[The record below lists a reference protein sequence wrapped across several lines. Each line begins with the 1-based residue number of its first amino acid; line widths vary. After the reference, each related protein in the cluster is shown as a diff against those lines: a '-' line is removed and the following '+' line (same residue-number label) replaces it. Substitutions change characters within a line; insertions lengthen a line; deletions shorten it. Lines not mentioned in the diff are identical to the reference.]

1 MRTIRVQL
9 IGDKAMLPHS
19 DSARLVEL
27 AQRSEEI
34 KLQIH
39 NGDISTLSLMR
50 LAEQSGA
57 FDFWKEEGEDIYSLE
72 DGEPV

>member
-1 MRTIRVQL
+1 MTTIHVQL
-9 IGDKAMLPHS
+9 IGDKALLPHGELE
-19 DSARLVEL
+19 RLVEL

-34 KLQIH
+34 DLQLH
-39 NGDISTLSLMR
+39 EDDVSTLSLMK

-57 FDFWKEEGEDIYSLE
+57 FDFWKEEGEDIYSVE